1 METSALTFAR
11 PELLHFLWLLPL
23 VVALYWWAERR
34 RRALIGRIVAPKLR
48 AVLAGNTSPG
58 RRWFRGGCVLLA
70 LGLLIVTIAGPR
82 LGYDTLEVPHRGR
95 DVVIAMDVSRSML
108 APDVA
113 PSRLERS
120 KLLAEDLIGELG
132 ADRVGLVAFA
142 GSAFLQAPLTLDHGA
157 VLAALDEM
165 DTTVIP
171 KGGTNIAAA
180 IRMAEEAFGKAEG
193 FSRAL
198 IIISDGEELDADGL
212 AAAKQAAANGIRI
225 FTVGVGSAQGSEI
238 PLGGGDFVRDA
249 AGRVVQSRLD
259 AARMTQIAEITGGF
273 YTPLDEGAAQR
284 LAVDGIGKLAEA
296 DITTNSSRSPI
307 ERYQW
312 PLGAALLLL
321 ALQALIGERRRR
333 PLTPLAA
340 ALWLLTFP
348 SAWAAPAGVAAYE
361 AGDYEGA
368 RKAFEERLQSE
379 PASPNLQ
386 LNAGAAAYRL
396 KDYGKASEYFSRA
409 MLAEDPALRSAAEFN
424 LANTLFRQGEGQ
436 QDKDKTKTDWKDA
449 IAKYDAALKTRPD
462 YKEAKENKERVE
474 ELLKKLEEEQK
485 KEEEEKKKDDKKDDQ
500 KKDQKQDQ
508 QKSGGEK
515 KDQQEQG
522 GGEQDKQDQ
531 QQGGQDKKD
540 QQQQGGGQQDKQ
552 DQQQGDQDKKDQQQ
566 QGGGQQDKQDQQQ
579 GDQGKKDQE
588 QQGDGEQEK
597 KDQQQGGR
605 DKDQPSADGGNDQQD
620 KPGQSP
626 EDKKQEGGG
635 GSKEEQKQEGGDQKE
650 EQKGAGEEKKDQGE
664 KGQEPQDRGEGESKD
679 PSEQP
684 GEKKEQKGEGNEG
697 EQQQGEGDQG
707 EPRQDGSPAGQ
718 GRPQQGQSGD
728 KPEPVPQSSGE
739 KKAGELRAAQ
749 EAAAGA
755 GGQEKEAAAV
765 AEAEQEEDG
774 KMNAT
779 QARALL
785 RSLQSE
791 EEQVNLLERQNF
803 QDVSRDW

>member
-48 AVLAGNTSPG
+48 TVLAGNTSPG

-70 LGLLIVTIAGPR
+70 LGLLVVTIAGPR

-171 KGGTNIAAA
+171 KGGTNLAAA

-225 FTVGVGSAQGSEI
+225 FTVGVGSSQGSEI
-238 PLGGGDFVRDA
+238 PLGGGDFVRDS
-249 AGRVVQSRLD
+249 AGKVVQSRLD
-259 AARMTQIAEITGGF
+259 AGRMTQIAEVTGGF

-321 ALQALIGERRRR
+321 ALQALVGERRRR
-333 PLTPLAA
+333 PLTPMAA
-340 ALWLLTFP
+340 ALWLMTLP
-348 SAWAAPAGVAAYE
+348 SAWAAPDGVAAYE

-368 RKAFEERLQSE
+368 RKAFEQRLQSE
-379 PASPNLQ
+379 PAAPNLQ

-409 MLAEDPALRSAAEFN
+409 MLAEDPALRAAAEFN

-436 QDKDKTKTDWKDA
+436 QDKDKTKTDWKEA

-485 KEEEEKKKDDKKDDQ
+485 KEEEEKKDEKKDDQ

-508 QKSGGEK
+508 K
-515 KDQQEQG
+515 KDQQKGGDEKKDEQQQG

-552 DQQQGDQDKKDQQQ
+552 DQQQGDQDKKEQ
-566 QGGGQQDKQDQQQ
+566 
-579 GDQGKKDQE
+579 

-597 KDQQQGGR
+597 KDQQQGGQ

-635 GSKEEQKQEGGDQKE
+635 GSKDEQKQEGGEQKE

-664 KGQEPQDRGEGESKD
+664 KGREPQDRGEGETKD
-679 PSEQP
+679 PSGQP
-684 GEKKEQKGEGNEG
+684 GENKEQKDQGNQG

-718 GRPQQGQSGD
+718 GRPQQGQPGD
-728 KPEPVPQSSGE
+728 KPEPVPQTSGE

-755 GGQEKEAAAV
+755 GGQEQEAAAA

-774 KMNAT
+774 KMSAS